1 MQREDQVKELFQITL
16 EYLERLFKTKAIV
29 TVKGIWVTIQFG
41 NLYTVTGR
49 GYLNAIQKL
58 DSKLDELVE

>member
-1 MQREDQVKELFQITL
+1 MQREDQVKELFYLDL
-16 EYLERLFKTKAIV
+16 EHLERLFHAKATV